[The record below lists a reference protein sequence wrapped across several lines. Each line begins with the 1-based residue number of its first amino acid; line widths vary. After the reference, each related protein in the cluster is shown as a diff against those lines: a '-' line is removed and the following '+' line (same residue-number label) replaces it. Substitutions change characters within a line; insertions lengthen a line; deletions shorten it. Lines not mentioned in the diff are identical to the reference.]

1 MAGGKETPR
10 QKMIGMMY
18 LVLTALLALQVSNTI
33 LDRFVFIDQSLDQSA
48 ESYKVKNSGTVD
60 RIRGAVEE
68 AGNREEDVAVLKKA
82 QQVRAKTNDVVN
94 QLNEYRS
101 TFVENTGGTE
111 ENGTYVGG
119 KNEDEIANLMI
130 RQKQGD
136 ELKKVLN
143 EYAQFVAK
151 ESNTAFE
158 PLALD
163 GRENPVFKD
172 NPDQN
177 KKSFAE
183 LNFQNTPMVAGLA
196 TLNDLKTK
204 VLARE
209 TTALDELARQVGAA
223 DLKFDDIKVMVRPKS
238 NVVAAGTT
246 YEADLFIA
254 ASSSAAAPKMLVN
267 GKPVPVEGG
276 MGKIKFPAS
285 ASKYDKDNR
294 AEQKFKATIQIDQG
308 ANSETYEETF
318 SYFVT
323 KPVIQIQSQA
333 MQALYLNCANDLQV
347 NVPALGSTYKP
358 SFTASGGTAIAGAKT
373 GQVTVIPK
381 AAKVS
386 LSVSSNGYK
395 IGTESFRVK
404 PIPKPT
410 IEVLGPGN
418 KPVNLKQGEAAN
430 RLRSITLKAMPDADF
445 ASVLPKEARYRV
457 VDAEIFLARGSRPIG
472 KAKYNASN
480 GTASLNGIISKA
492 KAGDRIVVD
501 VKKVQRMNS
510 RNEREDVRLGSS
522 ASTIT
527 VPIK

>member
-1 MAGGKETPR
+1 
-10 QKMIGMMY
+10 
-18 LVLTALLALQVSNTI
+18 
-33 LDRFVFIDQSLDQSA
+33 
-48 ESYKVKNSGTVD
+48 
-60 RIRGAVEE
+60 
-68 AGNREEDVAVLKKA
+68 
-82 QQVRAKTNDVVN
+82 
-94 QLNEYRS
+94 
-101 TFVENTGGTE
+101 
-111 ENGTYVGG
+111 
-119 KNEDEIANLMI
+119 
-130 RQKQGD
+130 
-136 ELKKVLN
+136 
-143 EYAQFVAK
+143 
-151 ESNTAFE
+151 
-158 PLALD
+158 
-163 GRENPVFKD
+163 
-172 NPDQN
+172 
-177 KKSFAE
+177 
-183 LNFQNTPMVAGLA
+183 
-196 TLNDLKTK
+196 
-204 VLARE
+204 
-209 TTALDELARQVGAA
+209 LDELARQVGAA

>member
-196 TLNDLKTK
+196 TLND
-204 VLARE
+204 
-209 TTALDELARQVGAA
+209 
-223 DLKFDDIKVMVRPKS
+223 
-238 NVVAAGTT
+238 
-246 YEADLFIA
+246 
-254 ASSSAAAPKMLVN
+254 
-267 GKPVPVEGG
+267 
-276 MGKIKFPAS
+276 
-285 ASKYDKDNR
+285 
-294 AEQKFKATIQIDQG
+294 
-308 ANSETYEETF
+308 
-318 SYFVT
+318 
-323 KPVIQIQSQA
+323 
-333 MQALYLNCANDLQV
+333 
-347 NVPALGSTYKP
+347 
-358 SFTASGGTAIAGAKT
+358 
-373 GQVTVIPK
+373 
-381 AAKVS
+381 
-386 LSVSSNGYK
+386 
-395 IGTESFRVK
+395 
-404 PIPKPT
+404 
-410 IEVLGPGN
+410 
-418 KPVNLKQGEAAN
+418 
-430 RLRSITLKAMPDADF
+430 
-445 ASVLPKEARYRV
+445 
-457 VDAEIFLARGSRPIG
+457 
-472 KAKYNASN
+472 
-480 GTASLNGIISKA
+480 
-492 KAGDRIVVD
+492 
-501 VKKVQRMNS
+501 
-510 RNEREDVRLGSS
+510 
-522 ASTIT
+522 
-527 VPIK
+527 